1 MWGLLWVPLGPSCLL
16 AGFRS
21 RRGRP
26 YPDYGLQSM
35 ALRFH
40 ANVAVMLEHLLGNV
54 PSDIHDG
61 LIASAAFRKVGD

>member
-1 MWGLLWVPLGPSCLL
+1 
-16 AGFRS
+16 
-21 RRGRP
+21 
-26 YPDYGLQSM
+26 M